1 MSTCHLNR
9 QEFDR
14 SCTASPLVMPDG
26 IQYSIITSPKA
37 SDACRCTGL
46 DIFQTTHLEDCKGTQ
61 HKDVRQQLLLAKLLV
76 LPADHLNALQIS
88 S

>member
-46 DIFQTTHLEDCKGTQ
+46 DIFQTTHLRGLQGYVSTEVQTAALVAK
-61 HKDVRQQLLLAKLLV
+61 RWWFQLTIRMA
-76 LPADHLNALQIS
+76 S
-88 S
+88 SSS